1 MTMID
6 KTAAALGAAALRTA
20 MSLRMMK
27 TQVEAENAVKGVM
40 QDNVK
45 AAMRMVEGRSDARK
59 PDPRHEVDYTA

>member
-1 MTMID
+1 MTVID

-45 AAMRMVEGRSDARK
+45 AAMRMMDGRNEARK
-59 PDPRHEVDYTA
+59 PDPRHRVDYSA